1 MGRDG
6 KDEKEKEGTGRHEE
20 GWGETEGWEKWRDVV

>member
-1 MGRDG
+1 MGRDLR
-6 KDEKEKEGTGRHEE
+6 DEKEKEGTGRHEE